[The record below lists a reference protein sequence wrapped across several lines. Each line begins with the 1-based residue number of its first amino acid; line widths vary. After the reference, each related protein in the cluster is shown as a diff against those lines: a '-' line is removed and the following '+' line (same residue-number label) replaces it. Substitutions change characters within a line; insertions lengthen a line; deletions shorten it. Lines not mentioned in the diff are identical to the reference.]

1 MHVGYFVSCGKGVS
15 RVDRFLSQEIYNFRR
30 VCKRFAALG
39 ASVIASHARNHEHS
53 AYKSILCDFTSHSLE
68 VLSAVAKND
77 ELSTSITSVYF
88 ILWRFNPSTIES
100 YKRVASEFHQDSD
113 EDELDDEDIQERA
126 ESRLVI
132 TELLDRWQQRN
143 DFFKGYRSLEQ
154 LNKILEQYPSLDN
167 YKWIENDC
175 DERFFGRRP
184 QRYAATAMRE
194 AECPRPDN
202 SFSALMAQSSI
213 LSRQTRVLTSI
224 FEQLTH
230 LHLLTTV
237 GSTDWHHGDI
247 DLDFFEGLVN
257 GAYNMVCLRVEGPE
271 NTNLWSAIFRT
282 ASWPKL
288 KKLILRGV
296 QGGPIQAYISSHA
309 ASLQDIRISDVTL
322 NAEKTCEL
330 LASMRRCV
338 SHAQVEFFWGCDH
351 LSLENTPG
359 IQPDIKSFLSLKKF
373 KDGRRDYGQCVMKKT
388 LRSTPLDEPDKSTA
402 DGKPDEAATQ
412 RDSATQQRDEDE
424 DGIPVL
430 EDSDMFDQDDA
441 EM

>member
-1 MHVGYFVSCGKGVS
+1 MHVGHFVSCGKGVS

-88 ILWRFNPSTIES
+88 ILWRFNQSTIES
-100 YKRVASEFHQDSD
+100 CKRLASESNQDSD
-113 EDELDDEDIQERA
+113 EDDLDDEDRKEIA
-126 ESRLVI
+126 EQRLPV

-143 DFFKGYRSLEQ
+143 DFFQGYRSLEQ
-154 LNKILEQYPSLDN
+154 LNKILEQYPSLEN
-167 YKWIENDC
+167 FKWIENDC

-184 QRYAATAMRE
+184 QRYAATATRG
-194 AECPRPDN
+194 ADRPIPDN

-230 LHLLTTV
+230 LHLLATV
-237 GSTDWHHGDI
+237 GANNWEHGM
-247 DLDFFEGLVN
+247 DLFEDLVN
-257 GAYNMVCLRVEGPE
+257 GAGNMVCLRVEGLD
-271 NTNLWSAIFRT
+271 NSNNWSAIFRT
-282 ASWPKL
+282 AHWPKL
-288 KKLILRGV
+288 EKLILRGV
-296 QGGPIQAYISSHA
+296 RGIPLRDFISSHA
-309 ASLQDIRISDVTL
+309 ASLQDIRISDIVL

-338 SHAQVEFFWGCDH
+338 SHAQVEFFWGCD
-351 LSLENTPG
+351 S
-359 IQPDIKSFLSLKKF
+359 QS
-373 KDGRRDYGQCVMKKT
+373 
-388 LRSTPLDEPDKSTA
+388 
-402 DGKPDEAATQ
+402 
-412 RDSATQQRDEDE
+412 
-424 DGIPVL
+424 
-430 EDSDMFDQDDA
+430 
-441 EM
+441 